1 MRQGIY
7 LMGVLPLIFS
17 KIYMP
22 QSQEYKAVKSL
33 ENAINDYNWSPRRFA
48 ENITSMHKTLQQTL
62 IRTIVEVIKK
72 VGEDDYPVDSR
83 NNASHA
89 LCRKIISSGLL
100 DEISLP
106 LI

>member
-1 MRQGIY
+1 MRQDIY
-7 LMGVLPLIFS
+7 LMGVLPLIFF

-22 QSQEYKAVKSL
+22 QSQEYKAVKDL

-72 VGEDDYPVDSR
+72 VGEADYPVDSR